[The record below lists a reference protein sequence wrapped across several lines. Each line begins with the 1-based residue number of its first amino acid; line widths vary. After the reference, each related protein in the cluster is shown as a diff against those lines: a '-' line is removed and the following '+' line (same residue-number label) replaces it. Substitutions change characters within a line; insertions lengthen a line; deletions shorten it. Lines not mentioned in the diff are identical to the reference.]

1 MSEAEF
7 CCDEGAWLANK
18 AQYEREHSAA
28 HEQRKRKEVIAMN
41 LKTMKTGDY
50 VNLRMVL
57 TKADIRKTKAGKP
70 YLQATFSDGT
80 DTVSGNI
87 WDWSAALPELGVY
100 DVAAIA
106 GEYMG
111 KKQLNNI
118 DMHWSDNQDKSA
130 FGVHYVDDVSGYIK
144 MFNNFL
150 ALIKNDVLR
159 NIVADVYNRVAPNYY
174 SASSAVSVHHV
185 GAGGNLVHTCEVAL
199 LASKM
204 AAAMKLLGYDVN
216 EELCI
221 AGALLHDIGKIDTYE
236 IDGPA
241 VNMTLDGNMSD
252 HIALGFARLQQSVVA
267 QQHPDVTRLL
277 GHIIL
282 SHHGSKEYG
291 SPVTP
296 KFMEAYVVSYA
307 DGLSAMM
314 DTLRSYNTKAEEEQ
328 RPGIF
333 TERIFTANN
342 SEHLLQRAVYAFLQ
356 ENSETLL

>member
-1 MSEAEF
+1 M
-7 CCDEGAWLANK
+7 D
-18 AQYEREHSAA
+18 
-28 HEQRKRKEVIAMN
+28 
-41 LKTMKTGDY
+41 LKTMKNGDHIS
-50 VNLRMVL
+50 LRMVL
-57 TKADIRKTKAGKP
+57 TKAEIRKTKTNKP

-87 WDWSAALPELGVY
+87 WDWAAALPELGIY
-100 DVAAIA
+100 DVSAVA

-118 DMHWSDNQDKSA
+118 VMRWSDNQDKSA
-130 FGVHYVDDVSGYIK
+130 FGIKYTDDVQGYVT

-150 ALIKNDVLR
+150 SRIKNETLR
-159 NIVADVYNRVAPNYY
+159 NIVADVYSQVTTSFAT
-174 SASSAVSVHHV
+174 ASSAIGVHHV
-185 GAGGNLVHTCEVAL
+185 GAGGNLAHTCEVAL
-199 LASKM
+199 LSSTIACS
-204 AAAMKLLGYDVN
+204 LQVLGYDVN
-216 EELCI
+216 EDLCI

-282 SHHGSKEYG
+282 SHHGSKEFG

-296 KFMEAYVVSYA
+296 KFMEAYVVNYA
-307 DGLSAMM
+307 DGISAMM
-314 DTLRSYNTKAEEEQ
+314 DTLHSYNTKAEEEQ

-333 TERIFTANN
+333 TERIFTAGN

-356 ENSETLL
+356 EKSETLL

>member
-1 MSEAEF
+1 M
-7 CCDEGAWLANK
+7 D
-18 AQYEREHSAA
+18 
-28 HEQRKRKEVIAMN
+28 
-41 LKTMKTGDY
+41 LKTMKNGDHIS
-50 VNLRMVL
+50 LRMVL
-57 TKADIRKTKAGKP
+57 TKAEIRKTKTNKP

-87 WDWSAALPELGVY
+87 WDWAAALPELGVY
-100 DVAAIA
+100 DVSAVA

-118 DMHWSDNQDKSA
+118 VMRWSDNQDKSA
-130 FGVHYVDDVSGYIK
+130 FGIKYTDDVQGYVT

-150 ALIKNDVLR
+150 SRIKNETLR
-159 NIVADVYNRVAPNYY
+159 NIVADVYSQVTTSFAT
-174 SASSAVSVHHV
+174 ASSAISVHHV
-185 GAGGNLVHTCEVAL
+185 GAGGNLAHTCEVAL
-199 LASKM
+199 LSSTIACS
-204 AAAMKLLGYDVN
+204 LQVLGYDVN
-216 EELCI
+216 EDLCI

-267 QQHPDVTRLL
+267 QQHPDITRLL

-282 SHHGSKEYG
+282 SHHGSKEFG

-296 KFMEAYVVSYA
+296 KFMEAYVVNYA
-307 DGLSAMM
+307 DSISAMM
-314 DTLRSYNTKAEEEQ
+314 DTLHSYNTKAEEEQ

-333 TERIFTANN
+333 TERIFTAGN

-356 ENSETLL
+356 EKSETLL

>member
-1 MSEAEF
+1 M
-7 CCDEGAWLANK
+7 D
-18 AQYEREHSAA
+18 
-28 HEQRKRKEVIAMN
+28 
-41 LKTMKTGDY
+41 LKTMKTGDCIH
-50 VNLRMVL
+50 LRLVL
-57 TKADIRKTKAGKP
+57 TKAEIRKTKANKP

-87 WDWSAALPELGVY
+87 WDWAAALPELGVY
-100 DVAAIA
+100 DVSAVA

-118 DMHWSDNQDKSA
+118 VMRWSDNQDKSA
-130 FGVHYVDDVSGYIK
+130 FGIKYTDDVQGYVT

-150 ALIKNDVLR
+150 SRIKNETLR
-159 NIVADVYNRVAPNYY
+159 NIVADVYSQVTTSFAT
-174 SASSAVSVHHV
+174 ASSAIGVHHV
-185 GAGGNLVHTCEVAL
+185 GAGGNLAHTCEVAL
-199 LASKM
+199 LSSTIACS
-204 AAAMKLLGYDVN
+204 LQVLGYDVN
-216 EELCI
+216 EDLCI

-267 QQHPDVTRLL
+267 QQHPDITRLL

-282 SHHGSKEYG
+282 SHHGSKEFG

-296 KFMEAYVVSYA
+296 KFMEAYVVNYA
-307 DGLSAMM
+307 DSISAMM
-314 DTLRSYNTKAEEEQ
+314 DTLHSYNTKAEEEQ

-333 TERIFTANN
+333 TERIFTAGN

-356 ENSETLL
+356 EKPETLL

>member
-1 MSEAEF
+1 M
-7 CCDEGAWLANK
+7 D
-18 AQYEREHSAA
+18 
-28 HEQRKRKEVIAMN
+28 
-41 LKTMKTGDY
+41 LKSMKNGDH

-57 TKADIRKTKAGKP
+57 TKAEIRKTKANKP

-80 DTVSGNI
+80 DTVTGNI
-87 WDWSAALPELGVY
+87 WDWAAALPELGVY
-100 DVAAIA
+100 DVSAVA

-118 DMHWSDNQDKSA
+118 VMRWSDNQDKSA
-130 FGVHYVDDVSGYIK
+130 FGIKYTDDVQGYVT

-150 ALIKNDVLR
+150 SRIKNETLR
-159 NIVADVYNRVAPNYY
+159 NIVADVYSQVTTSYAT
-174 SASSAVSVHHV
+174 ASSAIGVHHV
-185 GAGGNLVHTCEVAL
+185 GAGGNLAHTCEVAL
-199 LASKM
+199 LSSTIACS
-204 AAAMKLLGYDVN
+204 LQVLGYDVN
-216 EELCI
+216 EDLCI

-282 SHHGSKEYG
+282 SHHGSKEFG

-296 KFMEAYVVSYA
+296 KFMEAYVVNYA
-307 DGLSAMM
+307 DGISAMM
-314 DTLRSYNTKAEEEQ
+314 DTLHSYNTKAEEEQ

-356 ENSETLL
+356 EKPETLL

>member
-1 MSEAEF
+1 M
-7 CCDEGAWLANK
+7 D
-18 AQYEREHSAA
+18 
-28 HEQRKRKEVIAMN
+28 
-41 LKTMKTGDY
+41 LKTMKNGDH
-50 VNLRMVL
+50 VSLRMVL
-57 TKADIRKTKAGKP
+57 TKAEIRKTKTNKP

-80 DTVSGNI
+80 DTVSGNV
-87 WDWSAALPELGVY
+87 WDWAAALPELGVY
-100 DVAAIA
+100 DVSAVA

-118 DMHWSDNQDKSA
+118 VMRWSDNQDKSA
-130 FGVHYVDDVSGYIK
+130 FGIKYTDDVQGYVT

-150 ALIKNDVLR
+150 SRIKNETLR
-159 NIVADVYNRVAPNYY
+159 NIVADVYSQVTTSFAT
-174 SASSAVSVHHV
+174 ASSAIGVHHV
-185 GAGGNLVHTCEVAL
+185 GAGGNLAHTCEVAL
-199 LASKM
+199 LSSTIACS
-204 AAAMKLLGYDVN
+204 LQVLGYDVN
-216 EELCI
+216 EDLCI

-267 QQHPDVTRLL
+267 QQHPDITRLL

-282 SHHGSKEYG
+282 SHHGSKEFG

-296 KFMEAYVVSYA
+296 KFMEAYVVNYA
-307 DGLSAMM
+307 DGISAMM
-314 DTLRSYNTKAEEEQ
+314 DTLHSYNTKAEEEQ

-342 SEHLLQRAVYAFLQ
+342 SEHLLQRAVHAFLQ
-356 ENSETLL
+356 EKPETLL

>member
-7 CCDEGAWLANK
+7 CCDEGAWLAGK
-18 AQYEREHSAA
+18 AQYEREHSAP
-28 HEQRKRKEVIAMN
+28 RRKEVIAMD
-41 LKTMKTGDY
+41 LKTMRPGDAISMR
-50 VNLRMVL
+50 LVL
-57 TKADIRKTKAGKP
+57 TKAEIRKTKANKP
-70 YLQATFSDGT
+70 YLQPTFSDGT
-80 DTVSGNI
+80 DTISGNI
-87 WDWSAALPELGVY
+87 WDWVASLPELGVY
-100 DVAAIA
+100 DVAAVA

-118 DMHWSDNQDKSA
+118 VMRWSDNQDKSA
-130 FGVHYVDDVSGYIK
+130 FGIKYAENISDYVAD
-144 MFNNFL
+144 FNELLGSISNE
-150 ALIKNDVLR
+150 VLR
-159 NIVADVYNRVAPNYY
+159 NIVADVYSQVAARYAA
-174 SASSAVSVHHV
+174 ASSAISVHHV
-185 GAGGNLVHTCEVAL
+185 GAGGNLAHTCEVAL
-199 LASKM
+199 LASKI
-204 AAAMKLLGYDVN
+204 ASSLLALGYDVN
-216 EELCI
+216 KDLCV

-282 SHHGSKEYG
+282 SHHGSKEFG

-296 KFMEAYVVSYA
+296 KFMEAYVVNYA
-307 DGLSAMM
+307 DGISAMM
-314 DTLRSYNTKAEEEQ
+314 DVLRSYNTKAEEEQ

-333 TERIFTANN
+333 TERIFTAGN

-356 ENSETLL
+356 EKPETLL

>member
-1 MSEAEF
+1 M
-7 CCDEGAWLANK
+7 D
-18 AQYEREHSAA
+18 
-28 HEQRKRKEVIAMN
+28 
-41 LKTMKTGDY
+41 LKSMKNGDHIS
-50 VNLRMVL
+50 LRMVL
-57 TKADIRKTKAGKP
+57 TKAEIRKTKTNKP

-80 DTVSGNI
+80 DTVTGNI
-87 WDWSAALPELGVY
+87 WDWAAALPELGVY
-100 DVAAIA
+100 DVSAVA

-118 DMHWSDNQDKSA
+118 VMRWSDNQDKSA
-130 FGVHYVDDVSGYIK
+130 FGIKYTDDVQGYVT

-150 ALIKNDVLR
+150 SRIKNETLR
-159 NIVADVYNRVAPNYY
+159 NIVADVYSQVTTSFAT
-174 SASSAVSVHHV
+174 ASSAIGVHHV
-185 GAGGNLVHTCEVAL
+185 GAGGNLAHTCEVAL
-199 LASKM
+199 LSSTIACS
-204 AAAMKLLGYDVN
+204 LQVLGYDVN
-216 EELCI
+216 EDLCI

-267 QQHPDVTRLL
+267 QQHPDITRLL

-282 SHHGSKEYG
+282 SHHGSKEFG

-296 KFMEAYVVSYA
+296 KFMEAYVINYA
-307 DGLSAMM
+307 DGISAMM
-314 DTLRSYNTKAEEEQ
+314 DTLHSYNTKAEEEQ

-356 ENSETLL
+356 EKPETLL

>member
-1 MSEAEF
+1 
-7 CCDEGAWLANK
+7 
-18 AQYEREHSAA
+18 
-28 HEQRKRKEVIAMN
+28 MN
-41 LKTMKTGDY
+41 LKTMKNGDR

-57 TKADIRKTKAGKP
+57 TKAEIRKTKTNKP

-87 WDWSAALPELGVY
+87 WDWAAALPELGVY
-100 DVAAIA
+100 DVSAVA

-118 DMHWSDNQDKSA
+118 DMRWSNNQDKSA
-130 FGVHYVDDVSGYIK
+130 FGIKYAENMSDYVTG
-144 MFNNFL
+144 FNELLGSISNE
-150 ALIKNDVLR
+150 VLR
-159 NIVADVYNRVAPNYY
+159 NIVADVYSRVAARCAT
-174 SASSAVSVHHV
+174 ASSAISVHHV
-185 GAGGNLVHTCEVAL
+185 GAGGNLAHTCEVAK
-199 LASKM
+199 LAKAI
-204 AAAMKLLGYDVN
+204 AATLRLFGYNISTD
-216 EELCI
+216 LCV
-221 AGALLHDIGKIDTYE
+221 AGALLHDIGKVDTYE

-252 HIALGFARLQQSVVA
+252 HIALGFALLQQSVVA
-267 QQHPDVTRLL
+267 QQHPDITRLL

-282 SHHGSKEYG
+282 SHHGSKEFG

-296 KFMEAYVVSYA
+296 KFMEAYVVNYA

-356 ENSETLL
+356 EMPETLL

>member
-1 MSEAEF
+1 M
-7 CCDEGAWLANK
+7 D
-18 AQYEREHSAA
+18 
-28 HEQRKRKEVIAMN
+28 
-41 LKTMKTGDY
+41 LKSMKNGDHIS
-50 VNLRMVL
+50 LRMVL
-57 TKADIRKTKAGKP
+57 TKAEIRKTKTNKP

-80 DTVSGNI
+80 DTVTGNI
-87 WDWSAALPELGVY
+87 WDWAAALPELGVY
-100 DVAAIA
+100 DVSAVA

-118 DMHWSDNQDKSA
+118 VMRWSDNQDKSA
-130 FGVHYVDDVSGYIK
+130 FGIKYTDDIQGYVT

-150 ALIKNDVLR
+150 SRIKNETLR
-159 NIVADVYNRVAPNYY
+159 NIVADVYSQVTTSFAT
-174 SASSAVSVHHV
+174 ASSAIGVHHV
-185 GAGGNLVHTCEVAL
+185 GAGGNLAHTCEVAL
-199 LASKM
+199 LSSTIACS
-204 AAAMKLLGYDVN
+204 LQVLGYDVN
-216 EELCI
+216 EDLCI

-267 QQHPDVTRLL
+267 QQHPDITRLL

-282 SHHGSKEYG
+282 SHHGSKEFG

-296 KFMEAYVVSYA
+296 KFMEAYVVNYA
-307 DGLSAMM
+307 DSISAMM
-314 DTLRSYNTKAEEEQ
+314 DTLHSYNTKAEEEQ

-356 ENSETLL
+356 EKPETLL

>member
-1 MSEAEF
+1 M
-7 CCDEGAWLANK
+7 D
-18 AQYEREHSAA
+18 
-28 HEQRKRKEVIAMN
+28 
-41 LKTMKTGDY
+41 LKTMKNGDHIS
-50 VNLRMVL
+50 LRMVL
-57 TKADIRKTKAGKP
+57 TKAEIRKTKTNKP

-80 DTVSGNI
+80 DTVSGNV
-87 WDWSAALPELGVY
+87 WDWAAALPELGIY
-100 DVAAIA
+100 DVSAVA

-118 DMHWSDNQDKSA
+118 DMRWSNNQDKSA
-130 FGVHYVDDVSGYIK
+130 FGIKYVDDVQGYVT

-150 ALIKNDVLR
+150 SLIENEVLR
-159 NIVADVYNRVAPNYY
+159 NIVADVYSRVTTSYAT
-174 SASSAVSVHHV
+174 ASSAVSVHHV

-199 LASKM
+199 LASKI
-204 AAAMKLLGYDVN
+204 AGGLQILGYNVN
-216 EELCI
+216 KDLCI

-241 VNMTLDGNMSD
+241 VNMSTDGTLSD
-252 HIALGFARLQQSVVA
+252 HIALGFNRLQQSVVA
-267 QQHPDVTRLL
+267 QQHPDITRLL

-282 SHHGSKEYG
+282 SHHGSKEFG

-296 KFMEAYVVSYA
+296 KFMEAYVVNYA
-307 DGLSAMM
+307 DGISAMM
-314 DTLRSYNTKAEEEQ
+314 DTLRSYNNKAEEEQ

-356 ENSETLL
+356 EMPETLL

>member
-7 CCDEGAWLANK
+7 CCDEGAYLAAK
-18 AQYEREHSAA
+18 AQYEREHSAP
-28 HEQRKRKEVIAMN
+28 RRKEVIAMD
-41 LKTMKTGDY
+41 LKTMKPGDAISMR
-50 VNLRMVL
+50 LVL
-57 TKADIRKTKAGKP
+57 TKAEIRKTKANKP

-80 DTVSGNI
+80 DTISGNI
-87 WDWSAALPELGVY
+87 WDWAAALPELGVY
-100 DVAAIA
+100 DVAAVA

-118 DMHWSDNQDKSA
+118 VMRWSDNQDKA
-130 FGVHYVDDVSGYIK
+130 DFGIKYVDDVQSYVGI
-144 MFNNFL
+144 FNNFL
-150 ALIKNDVLR
+150 SRIKNETLR
-159 NIVADVYNRVAPNYY
+159 NIVADVYSQVATRYAA
-174 SASSAVSVHHV
+174 ASSAVSVHHV

-199 LASKM
+199 LASKIADGLQM
-204 AAAMKLLGYDVN
+204 LGYDVN
-216 EELCI
+216 TDLCI

-241 VNMTLDGNMSD
+241 VNMSTDGSLSD

-282 SHHGSKEYG
+282 SHHGSKEFG

-296 KFMEAYVVSYA
+296 KFMEAYVVNYA
-307 DGLSAMM
+307 DGISAMM

-333 TERIFTANN
+333 TERIFTAGN

-356 ENSETLL
+356 EKSETLL

>member
-1 MSEAEF
+1 M
-7 CCDEGAWLANK
+7 D
-18 AQYEREHSAA
+18 
-28 HEQRKRKEVIAMN
+28 
-41 LKTMKTGDY
+41 LKTMKNGDHIS
-50 VNLRMVL
+50 LRMVL
-57 TKADIRKTKAGKP
+57 TKAEIRKTKTNKP

-87 WDWSAALPELGVY
+87 WDWSGALPELGIY
-100 DVAAIA
+100 DVSAVA

-118 DMHWSDNQDKSA
+118 DMCWSDNQDKSA
-130 FGVHYVDDVSGYIK
+130 FGIKYVDDVQGYVT

-150 ALIKNDVLR
+150 SLIENEVLR
-159 NIVADVYNRVAPNYY
+159 NIVADVYSRVTTGYAT
-174 SASSAVSVHHV
+174 ASSAVSVHHV

-199 LASKM
+199 LASKI
-204 AAAMKLLGYDVN
+204 AGSLQILGYNVN
-216 EELCI
+216 KDLCI

-241 VNMTLDGNMSD
+241 VNMSTDGTLLD
-252 HIALGFARLQQSVVA
+252 HIALGFNRLQQSVVA

-282 SHHGSKEYG
+282 SHHGSKEFG

-296 KFMEAYVVSYA
+296 KFMEAYVVNYA

-314 DTLRSYNTKAEEEQ
+314 DMLRSYNNKAEEEQ

-342 SEHLLQRAVYAFLQ
+342 SEHLLQRAVHAFLQ
-356 ENSETLL
+356 EMPETLL

>member
-1 MSEAEF
+1 M
-7 CCDEGAWLANK
+7 D
-18 AQYEREHSAA
+18 
-28 HEQRKRKEVIAMN
+28 
-41 LKTMKTGDY
+41 LKTMKNGDHIS
-50 VNLRMVL
+50 LRMVL
-57 TKADIRKTKAGKP
+57 TKAEIRKTKTNKP

-87 WDWSAALPELGVY
+87 WDWAAALPELGVY
-100 DVAAIA
+100 DVSAVA

-118 DMHWSDNQDKSA
+118 VMRWSDNQDKSA
-130 FGVHYVDDVSGYIK
+130 FGIKYTDDVQGYVT

-150 ALIKNDVLR
+150 SRIKNETLR
-159 NIVADVYNRVAPNYY
+159 NIVADVYSQVTTSFAT
-174 SASSAVSVHHV
+174 ASSAIGVHHV
-185 GAGGNLVHTCEVAL
+185 GAGGNLAHTCEVAL
-199 LASKM
+199 LSSTIACS
-204 AAAMKLLGYDVN
+204 LQVLGYDVN
-216 EELCI
+216 EDLCI

-267 QQHPDVTRLL
+267 QQHPDITRLL

-282 SHHGSKEYG
+282 SHHGSKEFG

-296 KFMEAYVVSYA
+296 KFMEAYVVNYA
-307 DGLSAMM
+307 DSISAMM
-314 DTLRSYNTKAEEEQ
+314 DTLHSYNTKAEEEQ

-356 ENSETLL
+356 EKPETLL

>member
-1 MSEAEF
+1 M
-7 CCDEGAWLANK
+7 D
-18 AQYEREHSAA
+18 
-28 HEQRKRKEVIAMN
+28 
-41 LKTMKTGDY
+41 LKSMKNGDR
-50 VNLRMVL
+50 VSLRMVL
-57 TKADIRKTKAGKP
+57 TKAEIRKTKTNKP

-80 DTVSGNI
+80 DTVSGNV
-87 WDWSAALPELGVY
+87 WDWAAALPELGVY
-100 DVAAIA
+100 DVTAVA

-118 DMHWSDNQDKSA
+118 DMRWSDNQDKSA
-130 FGVHYVDDVSGYIK
+130 FGIKYVDDVQGYVT
-144 MFNNFL
+144 MFNNL
-150 ALIKNDVLR
+150 LSLIENEVLR
-159 NIVADVYNRVAPNYY
+159 NIVADVYSRVTTSYAT
-174 SASSAVSVHHV
+174 ASSAVSVHHV

-199 LASKM
+199 LSSKI
-204 AAAMKLLGYDVN
+204 AACMKLLNYDVN
-216 EELCI
+216 EDLCI

-241 VNMTLDGNMSD
+241 VNMSTDGTLLD
-252 HIALGFARLQQSVVA
+252 HIALGFNRLQQSVVA
-267 QQHPDVTRLL
+267 QQHPDITRLL

-282 SHHGSKEYG
+282 SHHGSKEFG

-296 KFMEAYVVSYA
+296 KFMEAYVVNYA
-307 DGLSAMM
+307 DGISAMM

-356 ENSETLL
+356 EKSETLL

>member
-1 MSEAEF
+1 M
-7 CCDEGAWLANK
+7 D
-18 AQYEREHSAA
+18 
-28 HEQRKRKEVIAMN
+28 
-41 LKTMKTGDY
+41 LKTMKTGDCL
-50 VNLRMVL
+50 NLRLVL
-57 TKADIRKTKAGKP
+57 TKAEIRKTKTNKP

-87 WDWSAALPELGVY
+87 WDWAAALPELGVY
-100 DVAAIA
+100 DVSAVA

-118 DMHWSDNQDKSA
+118 VMRWSDNQDKSA
-130 FGVHYVDDVSGYIK
+130 FGIKYTDDVQGYVT

-150 ALIKNDVLR
+150 SRIKNETLR
-159 NIVADVYNRVAPNYY
+159 NIVADVYSQVASSYAT
-174 SASSAVSVHHV
+174 ASSAIGVHHV
-185 GAGGNLVHTCEVAL
+185 GAGGNLAHTCEVAL
-199 LASKM
+199 LSSTIACS
-204 AAAMKLLGYDVN
+204 LQVLGYDVN
-216 EELCI
+216 EDLCI

-267 QQHPDVTRLL
+267 QQHPDITRLL

-282 SHHGSKEYG
+282 SHHGSKEFG

-296 KFMEAYVVSYA
+296 KFMEAYVVNYA
-307 DGLSAMM
+307 DSISAMM
-314 DTLRSYNTKAEEEQ
+314 DTLHSYNTKAEEEQ

-333 TERIFTANN
+333 TERIFTAGN

-356 ENSETLL
+356 EKPETLL

>member
-1 MSEAEF
+1 M
-7 CCDEGAWLANK
+7 D
-18 AQYEREHSAA
+18 
-28 HEQRKRKEVIAMN
+28 
-41 LKTMKTGDY
+41 LKSMKNGDH

-57 TKADIRKTKAGKP
+57 TKAEIRKTKTNKP

-87 WDWSAALPELGVY
+87 WDWAAALPELGVY
-100 DVAAIA
+100 DVAAVA

-118 DMHWSDNQDKSA
+118 VMRWSDNQDKSA
-130 FGVHYVDDVSGYIK
+130 FDIKYTDDVQGYMT

-150 ALIKNDVLR
+150 SRIKNETLR
-159 NIVADVYNRVAPNYY
+159 NIVADVYSQVTTSFAT
-174 SASSAVSVHHV
+174 ASSAIGVHHV
-185 GAGGNLVHTCEVAL
+185 GAGGNLAHTCEVAL
-199 LASKM
+199 LSSTIACS
-204 AAAMKLLGYDVN
+204 LQVLGYDVN
-216 EELCI
+216 EDLCI

-241 VNMTLDGNMSD
+241 VNMSTDGTLLD

-267 QQHPDVTRLL
+267 QQHPDITRLL

-282 SHHGSKEYG
+282 SHHGSKEFG

-296 KFMEAYVVSYA
+296 KFMEAYVINYA
-307 DGLSAMM
+307 DGISAMM
-314 DTLRSYNTKAEEEQ
+314 DTLHSYNTKAEEEQ

-356 ENSETLL
+356 EKPETLL

>member
-7 CCDEGAWLANK
+7 CCDEGAYLAAK
-18 AQYEREHSAA
+18 AQYEREREAP
-28 HEQRKRKEVIAMN
+28 RRKEVIAMD
-41 LKTMKTGDY
+41 LKTMKNGDHIS
-50 VNLRMVL
+50 LRMVL
-57 TKADIRKTKAGKP
+57 TKAEIRKTKTNKP

-87 WDWSAALPELGVY
+87 WDWAAALPELGVY
-100 DVAAIA
+100 DVSAVA

-118 DMHWSDNQDKSA
+118 VMRWSDNQDKSA
-130 FGVHYVDDVSGYIK
+130 FGIKYTDDVQGYVT

-150 ALIKNDVLR
+150 SRIKNETLR
-159 NIVADVYNRVAPNYY
+159 NIVADVYSQVTTSFAT
-174 SASSAVSVHHV
+174 ASSAIGVHHV
-185 GAGGNLVHTCEVAL
+185 GAGGNLAHTCEVAL
-199 LASKM
+199 LSSTIACS
-204 AAAMKLLGYDVN
+204 LQVLGYDVN
-216 EELCI
+216 EDLCI

-267 QQHPDVTRLL
+267 QQHPDITRLL

-282 SHHGSKEYG
+282 SHHGSKEFG

-296 KFMEAYVVSYA
+296 KFMEAYVVNYA
-307 DGLSAMM
+307 DSISAMM
-314 DTLRSYNTKAEEEQ
+314 DTLHSYNTKAEEEQ

-356 ENSETLL
+356 EKPETLL

>member
-1 MSEAEF
+1 M
-7 CCDEGAWLANK
+7 D
-18 AQYEREHSAA
+18 
-28 HEQRKRKEVIAMN
+28 
-41 LKTMKTGDY
+41 LKSMKNGDY
-50 VNLRMVL
+50 ISIRMVL
-57 TKADIRKTKAGKP
+57 TKAEIRKTKTNKP

-87 WDWSAALPELGVY
+87 WDWAAALPELGVY
-100 DVAAIA
+100 DVSAVA

-118 DMHWSDNQDKSA
+118 DMRWSDNQDKSA
-130 FGVHYVDDVSGYIK
+130 FGIKYVDDVQGYVT

-150 ALIKNDVLR
+150 SLIENAVLR
-159 NIVADVYNRVAPNYY
+159 NIVADVYSKVAACYAT
-174 SASSAVSVHHV
+174 ASSAIGVHHV

-199 LASKM
+199 LASKI
-204 AAAMKLLGYDVN
+204 AGGLQVLGYNVN
-216 EELCI
+216 KDLCI

-241 VNMTLDGNMSD
+241 VNMSTDGTLSD
-252 HIALGFARLQQSVVA
+252 HIALGFNRLQQSVVA
-267 QQHPDVTRLL
+267 QQHPDITRLL

-282 SHHGSKEYG
+282 SHHGSKEFG

-296 KFMEAYVVSYA
+296 KFMEAYVVNYA
-307 DGLSAMM
+307 DSISAMM

-333 TERIFTANN
+333 TARIFTANN

-356 ENSETLL
+356 ERSETLL

>member
-1 MSEAEF
+1 M
-7 CCDEGAWLANK
+7 D
-18 AQYEREHSAA
+18 
-28 HEQRKRKEVIAMN
+28 
-41 LKTMKTGDY
+41 LKSMKNGDH

-57 TKADIRKTKAGKP
+57 TKAEIRKTKANKP

-87 WDWSAALPELGVY
+87 WDWAAALPELGVY
-100 DVAAIA
+100 DVSAVA

-118 DMHWSDNQDKSA
+118 DMRWSDNQDKTA
-130 FGVHYVDDVSGYIK
+130 FGIKYVDDVQDYVNL
-144 MFNNFL
+144 FNKLLSRIENE
-150 ALIKNDVLR
+150 VLR
-159 NIVADVYNRVAPNYY
+159 NIVADVYSKVTTSYAT
-174 SASSAVSVHHV
+174 ASSAIGVHHV
-185 GAGGNLVHTCEVAL
+185 GAGGNLVHTCEVAML
-199 LASKM
+199 SSTIACSLQV
-204 AAAMKLLGYDVN
+204 LGYDVN
-216 EELCI
+216 EDLCI

-267 QQHPDVTRLL
+267 QQHPDITRLL

-282 SHHGSKEYG
+282 SHHGSKEFG

-296 KFMEAYVVSYA
+296 KFMEAYVVNYA
-307 DGLSAMM
+307 DGISAMM
-314 DTLRSYNTKAEEEQ
+314 DTLHSYNTKAEEEQ

-356 ENSETLL
+356 EKPETLL

>member
-1 MSEAEF
+1 M
-7 CCDEGAWLANK
+7 D
-18 AQYEREHSAA
+18 
-28 HEQRKRKEVIAMN
+28 
-41 LKTMKTGDY
+41 LKTMKNGDHIS
-50 VNLRMVL
+50 LQMVL
-57 TKADIRKTKAGKP
+57 TKAEIRKTKTNKP

-87 WDWSAALPELGVY
+87 WDWAAALPELGVY
-100 DVAAIA
+100 DVSAVA

-118 DMHWSDNQDKSA
+118 VMRWSDNQDKSA
-130 FGVHYVDDVSGYIK
+130 FGIKYTDDVQGYVT

-150 ALIKNDVLR
+150 SRIKNETLR
-159 NIVADVYNRVAPNYY
+159 NIVADVYSQVTTSFAT
-174 SASSAVSVHHV
+174 ASSAIGVHHV
-185 GAGGNLVHTCEVAL
+185 GAGGNLAHTCEVAL
-199 LASKM
+199 LSSTIACS
-204 AAAMKLLGYDVN
+204 LQVLGYDVN
-216 EELCI
+216 EDLCI

-267 QQHPDVTRLL
+267 QQHPDITRLL

-296 KFMEAYVVSYA
+296 KFMEAYVVNYA
-307 DGLSAMM
+307 DGISAMM
-314 DTLRSYNTKAEEEQ
+314 DTLHSYNTKAEEEQ

-333 TERIFTANN
+333 TERIFTAGN

-356 ENSETLL
+356 EKPETLL

>member
-1 MSEAEF
+1 
-7 CCDEGAWLANK
+7 
-18 AQYEREHSAA
+18 
-28 HEQRKRKEVIAMN
+28 MN
-41 LKTMKTGDY
+41 LKTMKPGDS
-50 VNLRMVL
+50 VSMRVVL
-57 TKADIRKTKAGKP
+57 TKADIKKTKAGKP

-87 WDWSAALPELGVY
+87 WDWTKALPALGVY
-100 DVAAIA
+100 DIAAVA
-106 GEYMG
+106 GEYQG

-118 DMHWSDNQDKSA
+118 VLAWSENQDKSA
-130 FGVHYVDDVSGYIK
+130 FGIRYVDDVSGYVN
-144 MFNNFL
+144 MFNSFL
-150 ALIKNDVLR
+150 SLIKSDVLR
-159 NIVADVYNRVAPNYY
+159 NIVADVYSHVSTSYY
-174 SASSAVSVHHV
+174 SASSAMGVHHV

-204 AAAMKLLGYDVN
+204 AAAMKLLGYNVN
-216 EELCI
+216 EDLCI

-252 HIALGFARLQQSVVA
+252 HIALGFARLQQSIVA

-296 KFMEAYVVSYA
+296 KFMEAYVVNYA

-333 TERIFTANN
+333 TERIFTAGN

-356 ENSETLL
+356 EKSETLL

>member
-1 MSEAEF
+1 M
-7 CCDEGAWLANK
+7 D
-18 AQYEREHSAA
+18 
-28 HEQRKRKEVIAMN
+28 
-41 LKTMKTGDY
+41 LKSMKNGDHIS
-50 VNLRMVL
+50 LRMVL
-57 TKADIRKTKAGKP
+57 TKAEIRKTKTNKP

-87 WDWSAALPELGVY
+87 WDWAAALPELGVY
-100 DVAAIA
+100 DVSAVA

-118 DMHWSDNQDKSA
+118 VMRWSDNQDKSA
-130 FGVHYVDDVSGYIK
+130 FGIKYTDDVQGYVT

-150 ALIKNDVLR
+150 SRIKNETLR
-159 NIVADVYNRVAPNYY
+159 NIVADVYSQVTTSFAT
-174 SASSAVSVHHV
+174 ASSAIGVHHV
-185 GAGGNLVHTCEVAL
+185 GAGGNLAHTCEVAL
-199 LASKM
+199 LSSTIACS
-204 AAAMKLLGYDVN
+204 LQVLGYDVN
-216 EELCI
+216 EDLCI

-241 VNMTLDGNMSD
+241 VNMTLDGNMAD

-282 SHHGSKEYG
+282 SHHGSKEFG

-296 KFMEAYVVSYA
+296 KFMEAYVVNYA
-307 DGLSAMM
+307 DGISAMM
-314 DTLRSYNTKAEEEQ
+314 DTLHSYNTKAEEEQ

-356 ENSETLL
+356 EKPETLL

>member
-7 CCDEGAWLANK
+7 CCDEGAWLAGK
-18 AQYEREHSAA
+18 AQYERERSYAA
-28 HEQRKRKEVIAMN
+28 QQPKRKEVLTMD
-41 LKTMKTGDY
+41 LKTMKTGDCL
-50 VNLRMVL
+50 NLRLVL
-57 TKADIRKTKAGKP
+57 TKAEIRKTKANKP

-80 DTVSGNI
+80 DTVTGNI
-87 WDWSAALPELGVY
+87 WDWAAALPELGVY
-100 DVAAIA
+100 DVSAVA
-106 GEYMG
+106 GEYMS

-118 DMHWSDNQDKSA
+118 VMRWSDNQDKSA
-130 FGVHYVDDVSGYIK
+130 FGIKYTDDVQGYVT

-150 ALIKNDVLR
+150 SRIKNETLR
-159 NIVADVYNRVAPNYY
+159 NIVADVYSQVTTSFAT
-174 SASSAVSVHHV
+174 ASSAIGVHHV
-185 GAGGNLVHTCEVAL
+185 GAGGNLAHTCEVAL
-199 LASKM
+199 LSSTIACS
-204 AAAMKLLGYDVN
+204 LQVLGYDVN
-216 EELCI
+216 EDLCV

-296 KFMEAYVVSYA
+296 KFMEAYVVNYA
-307 DGLSAMM
+307 DGISAMM
-314 DTLRSYNTKAEEEQ
+314 DTLHSYNTKAEEEQ

-333 TERIFTANN
+333 TERIFTASN

-356 ENSETLL
+356 EKPETLL

>member
-1 MSEAEF
+1 M
-7 CCDEGAWLANK
+7 D
-18 AQYEREHSAA
+18 
-28 HEQRKRKEVIAMN
+28 
-41 LKTMKTGDY
+41 LKSMKNGDH

-57 TKADIRKTKAGKP
+57 TKAEIRKTKTNKP

-80 DTVSGNI
+80 DTVAGNI
-87 WDWSAALPELGVY
+87 WDWAAALPELGVY
-100 DVAAIA
+100 DVSAVA

-118 DMHWSDNQDKSA
+118 VMRWSDNQDKSA
-130 FGVHYVDDVSGYIK
+130 FGIKYTDDVQGYVT

-150 ALIKNDVLR
+150 SRIKNETLR
-159 NIVADVYNRVAPNYY
+159 NIVADVYSQVTTSFAT
-174 SASSAVSVHHV
+174 ASSAIGVHHI
-185 GAGGNLVHTCEVAL
+185 GAGGNLAHTCEVAL
-199 LASKM
+199 LSSTIACS
-204 AAAMKLLGYDVN
+204 LQVLGYDVN
-216 EELCI
+216 EDLCI

-241 VNMTLDGNMSD
+241 VNMSTDGTLLD
-252 HIALGFARLQQSVVA
+252 HIALGFNRLQQSIVA

-282 SHHGSKEYG
+282 SHHGSKEFG

-296 KFMEAYVVSYA
+296 KFMEAYVVNYA
-307 DGLSAMM
+307 DGISAVM
-314 DTLRSYNTKAEEEQ
+314 DTLHSYNTKAEEEQ

-356 ENSETLL
+356 EKPETLL

>member
-1 MSEAEF
+1 M
-7 CCDEGAWLANK
+7 D
-18 AQYEREHSAA
+18 
-28 HEQRKRKEVIAMN
+28 
-41 LKTMKTGDY
+41 LKTMKTGDCIH
-50 VNLRMVL
+50 LRLVL
-57 TKADIRKTKAGKP
+57 TKAEIRKTKANKP

-87 WDWSAALPELGVY
+87 WDWAAALPELGVY
-100 DVAAIA
+100 DVSAVA

-118 DMHWSDNQDKSA
+118 VMRWSDNQDKSA
-130 FGVHYVDDVSGYIK
+130 FGIKYTDDVQGYVT

-150 ALIKNDVLR
+150 SRIKNETLR
-159 NIVADVYNRVAPNYY
+159 NIVADVYSQVTTSFAT
-174 SASSAVSVHHV
+174 ASSAISVHHV
-185 GAGGNLVHTCEVAL
+185 GAGGNLAHTCEVAL
-199 LASKM
+199 LSSTIACS
-204 AAAMKLLGYDVN
+204 LQVLGYDVN
-216 EELCI
+216 EDLCI

-267 QQHPDVTRLL
+267 QQHPDITRLL

-282 SHHGSKEYG
+282 SHHGSKEFG

-296 KFMEAYVVSYA
+296 KFMEAYVVNYA
-307 DGLSAMM
+307 DGISAMM
-314 DTLRSYNTKAEEEQ
+314 DTLHSYNTKAEEEQ

-333 TERIFTANN
+333 TERIFTAGN

-356 ENSETLL
+356 EKPETLL